1 MASYFYLIP
10 SLPTLDADAE
20 MPISYGEFLKN
31 CKSVVSEETYAL
43 LEDLTL
49 ASDEG
54 PLMKEWGA
62 FYSTLRNELSYQRS
76 QRLGRP
82 YNKVYDKDPACAE
95 AVSSAMNAKDPLTAE
110 KILLDYEFRKID
122 DLVGLHIF
130 DDYVLFGYA
139 VKLKLMERLGRFSA
153 EEGRKEFTG
162 ILGQLQTQITSL

>member
-10 SLPTLDADAE
+10 SLPALDADAG
-20 MPISYGEFLKN
+20 MPISYEEFLKN
-31 CKSVVSEETYAL
+31 CQSVVSEETYSL
-43 LEDLTL
+43 LEGLTL
-49 ASDEG
+49 SSDAG

-62 FYSTLRNELSYQRS
+62 FYSSLKNELSYQRS
-76 QRLGRP
+76 LRLGRS

-110 KILLDYEFRKID
+110 KILLEYEFRKID

-153 EEGRKEFTG
+153 EQGRKEFSG